1 MKAEFIK
8 SASNYRDCIVSDL
21 PQIAVAGKSNSGKS
35 SFINLLM
42 NSNLART
49 SREPGRTRLINY
61 FLIDEKYF
69 LTDLPGY
76 GYAKVSLAE
85 KKKWGELIEE
95 YLEKEKML
103 LHLFFLI
110 DIRRDP
116 THDDVLL
123 LNYLYKR
130 GLGFTL
136 IATKADKIAK
146 SKIFAEKQRL
156 ASLFKIGRDDIIATS
171 AETKY
176 GREETLARL
185 DRIIAS
191 ARLDE
196 TELERMEED
205 DRI

>member
-1 MKAEFIK
+1 MKAEFVK
-8 SASNYRDCIVSDL
+8 SASSYGGCIVSEL

-35 SFINLLM
+35 SFINLLTG
-42 NSNLART
+42 SNLART

-61 FLIDEKYF
+61 FLIDERYF

-103 LHLFFLI
+103 LYLFFLI

-176 GREETLARL
+176 GREETLARI

-191 ARLDE
+191 AQFDE
-196 TELERMEED
+196 TEFERMEED